1 MQTNLIAELQ
11 NTPHGLEA
19 ERILRACV
27 HCGFCNATCPTYQL
41 TGNEDDGPRG
51 RIYLMKQMLEG
62 APVTATT
69 RQHLDR
75 CLTCRNCETTCP
87 SGVEY
92 GKLVDI
98 GRAEVETR
106 APRAFGER
114 LHRTILRHGLLSP
127 RLFGL
132 ALATA
137 RAFRPILPA
146 ALKQKIPSPRA
157 AGSIPA
163 AHHARTMIVLE
174 GCVQPALSPDINGA
188 ARRVFDALG
197 ISLIAAPSVGCC
209 GAIEQHLNAQE
220 AAKDTM
226 RRNIYAWWPLVE
238 AGAQAIVITASGCG
252 LQVKDYGHLLAHD
265 AAYATK
271 AAKISSLARDPI
283 EVLISE
289 ADNPKLAELKPR
301 QARKIAFHPPCTL
314 QHGQKL
320 KNKTEQLLTR
330 IGFELTPVPNA
341 HLCCGSAGTYSIL
354 QPELSQQL
362 KNQKVAALESG
373 QPELIATAN
382 IGCQTHIESGS
393 TRRVVHWLTLL
404 DPAAPLASQTP
415 QAEARVEKGAS
426 A

>member
-62 APVTATT
+62 TPVTATT

-98 GRAEVETR
+98 GRAEVEAR
-106 APRAFGER
+106 APRGFGER
-114 LHRTILRHGLLSP
+114 LHRAVLRHGLLSP

-146 ALKQKIPSPRA
+146 AVQKTIPSPRTT
-157 AGSIPA
+157 GQIPA
-163 AHHARTMIVLE
+163 PHHTRTMIVLE
-174 GCVQPALSPDINGA
+174 GCVQPALSPDINAA
-188 ARRVFDALG
+188 ARRVFDVLG

-220 AAKDTM
+220 AAKNTI
-226 RRNIYAWWPLVE
+226 RRNIDAWWPLVE
-238 AGAQAIVITASGCG
+238 AGAEAIVITASGCG
-252 LQVKDYGHLLAHD
+252 LQVKDYGHLLAND

-271 AAKISSLARDPI
+271 AAKISSLTRDPI
-283 EVLISE
+283 EVLIAE
-289 ADNPKLAELKPR
+289 ANNPNLGKLKPR
-301 QARKIAFHPPCTL
+301 HAQRIAFHPPCTL

-320 KNKTEQLLTR
+320 KGKTERLLKTL
-330 IGFELTPVPNA
+330 GFELTAVPNA

-362 KNQKVAALESG
+362 KSQKVAALESG

-404 DPAAPLASQTP
+404 DPAAPLATP
-415 QAEARVEKGAS
+415 NPAANA
-426 A
+426 

>member
-69 RQHLDR
+69 RNHLDR

-106 APRAFGER
+106 APRSWGDR
-114 LHRTILRHGLLSP
+114 LHRAVLRQGLLSP

-137 RAFRPILPA
+137 RVFRPLLPA
-146 ALKQKIPSPRA
+146 ALQKTIPSPRA
-157 AGSIPA
+157 KGTIPA
-163 AHHARTMIVLE
+163 PHHPRKMIVLE
-174 GCVQPALSPDINGA
+174 GCVQPALSPDINAA

-220 AAKDTM
+220 AAKTTICRTID
-226 RRNIYAWWPLVE
+226 AWWPLIE
-238 AGAQAIVITASGCG
+238 AGAEAIVITASGCG
-252 LQVKDYGHLLAHD
+252 LQVKDYGHLLEHD
-265 AAYATK
+265 PRYAAK
-271 AAKISSLARDPI
+271 AAKISSLTRDPI

-301 QARKIAFHPPCTL
+301 HAQRIAFHPPCTL

-320 KNKTEQLLTR
+320 KNKTEQLLKK

-354 QPELSQQL
+354 QPELAAQL
-362 KNQKVAALESG
+362 KTQKVAALESG

-404 DPAAPLASQTP
+404 DPAAPLANP
-415 QAEARVEKGAS
+415 GNDEATV
-426 A
+426 

>member
-69 RQHLDR
+69 RNHLDR
-75 CLTCRNCETTCP
+75 CLTCLNCETTCP

-98 GRAEVETR
+98 GRKEVETR
-106 APRAFGER
+106 APRALGER
-114 LHRTILRHGLLSP
+114 LHRAVLRHGLLSP

-137 RAFRPILPA
+137 RVFRPLLPA
-146 ALKQKIPSPRA
+146 AWQKTIPSPRPK
-157 AGSIPA
+157 GKTPA
-163 AHHARTMIVLE
+163 PNHARKMIVLE
-174 GCVQPALSPDINGA
+174 GCVQPSLSPDINAA

-197 ISLIAAPSVGCC
+197 ISLISAPSVGCC

-220 AAKDTM
+220 AAHNTI
-226 RRNIYAWWPLVE
+226 RRTIDAWWPLVE
-238 AGAQAIVITASGCG
+238 AGAEAIVITASGCG
-252 LQVKDYGHLLAHD
+252 LQVKDYGHLLEHD
-265 AAYATK
+265 PRYASK
-271 AAKISSLARDPI
+271 AAKISALTRDPI
-283 EVLISE
+283 EVLIAE
-289 ADNPKLAELKPR
+289 ADNPQLAELKPR
-301 QARKIAFHPPCTL
+301 HARRIAFHPPCTL

-320 KNKTEQLLTR
+320 KGKTERLLKTL
-330 IGFELTPVPNA
+330 GFELTPVPNA

-354 QPELSQQL
+354 QPQLAAQL
-362 KNQKVAALESG
+362 KTQKVTALESG
-373 QPELIATAN
+373 EPELIATAN
-382 IGCQTHIESGS
+382 IGCQTHLESGS

-404 DPAAPLASQTP
+404 DPAAPLAATHGSTP
-415 QAEARVEKGAS
+415 
-426 A
+426 